1 MTKKRTYF
9 GRLWR
14 STLRGALDGVP
25 VVSQLLAVNDD
36 MKRRKAEEEAAKAKG
51 ANPFRPDAEP
61 VEPPTMALPRV
72 AVSLAVV
79 LLLVYAVHRGLVP
92 VDDLFAFIRLILAR

>member
-1 MTKKRTYF
+1 MTKKRTYI

-36 MKRRKAEEEAAKAKG
+36 MKRRKAEEEAAAKG
-51 ANPFRPDAEP
+51 NPFRPAEQKE

-72 AVSLAVV
+72 AVSLGVV
-79 LLLVYAVHRGLVP
+79 LLLVYAVHRGLIP
-92 VDDLFAFIRLILAR
+92 VEQLFDFIRLLLAR

>member
-1 MTKKRTYF
+1 MTKKRTYI

-36 MKRRKAEEEAAKAKG
+36 MKRRKAEEEAAGK
-51 ANPFRPDAEP
+51 ANPFRPDEQKE

-72 AVSLAVV
+72 AVSLGVV
-79 LLLVYAVHRGLVP
+79 LLLVYAVHRGLIP
-92 VDDLFAFIRLILAR
+92 VEQLFDFIRLLLAK

>member
-1 MTKKRTYF
+1 MTKKRTYI

-36 MKRRKAEEEAAKAKG
+36 MKRRKAEEEAAGK
-51 ANPFRPDAEP
+51 ANPSRPDEQKE
-61 VEPPTMALPRV
+61 VEPATMAVPRV
-72 AVSLAVV
+72 AMSLGVV
-79 LLLVYAVHRGLVP
+79 LLLVYAVHHDLIP
-92 VDDLFAFIRLILAR
+92 VEQLFDFIHLLLAR